1 MSAENDR
8 FDVSSKDEEASAAR
22 PLLHADLVARLTLEQ
37 KCALLSGAGTFKT
50 RAFPRLGIPELW
62 LSDGPHG
69 LRKQAGAADHL
80 GLNPSLPAT
89 CFPTA
94 CTIAN
99 SWNPVL
105 GQQIGRALGEEA
117 VAQGVGVLLGPGLN
131 IKRNPLCGRNFEYF
145 SEDPYLSGRMAC
157 SYVRGIQDK
166 GIAACPKH
174 FAANSQELRRM
185 ASDSIVDERTLR
197 EIYLRAFEIVVRQ
210 GAPRSI
216 MSSYNMVNGTYANE
230 SDRLLHD
237 VLRDEWGFR
246 GAVVTD
252 WGGSNDH
259 VAGVRAGSTLE
270 MPAPGGDSIR
280 ELVRAVSRG
289 ELEESVVDAR
299 VDELLELV
307 LASDATLRVARGGF
321 DADAHHDL
329 ARKAAG
335 EGIVLLKNEGGAL
348 PLAGGARVAIIGD
361 FANKPRFQGA
371 GSSAVNAT
379 RHDSILELVGG
390 GDIDCVGYEPGF
402 NRAGEAD
409 PALVE
414 RATRLAGAADVAVV
428 CLGLTEL
435 QESEGAD
442 RADMCLP
449 KNQLELL
456 DAVRAVAPKIVVVLF
471 AGSVVESAWREKCDA
486 LLLAGLGGQAGAG
499 AILDVLSGRL
509 CPSGKLAETWPE
521 RYEDVPSHGCWPGR
535 GRSSEYRE
543 GLYVGYRYY
552 DTADVPV
559 AFPFGFGLS
568 YTSFTY
574 SDARAE
580 ECDEAGVPS
589 ELSVVVTNEGD
600 VAGAEIVQVY
610 SAKPGAQ
617 VFRAAQQ
624 LCGFARVEL
633 EPGEARWVRIELDAC
648 SLSYWNVRTHGW
660 EVEPGEY
667 ELRVSASSR
676 DVRQVLRVSVA
687 GTAAPDPYEG
697 VSLPA
702 YESGGVANVD
712 ESQFEA
718 LCGASLPSSV
728 PRIDRNMTLGELNH
742 GRSPIGWIAWAIL
755 THLLRESERRGEPDL
770 NILFAYNMPLRALA
784 KMSGGLV
791 SMGMVDGVVWELRG
805 LWIVGLVRVLVEFV
819 LNLARNAALERML
832 RGGEGER

>member
-1 MSAENDR
+1 MNAENDR
-8 FDVSSKDEEASAAR
+8 SDASSRAAEASATR
-22 PLLHADLVARLTLEQ
+22 PLLHAGLVARLTLEE
-37 KCALLSGAGTFKT
+37 KCSLLSGAGTFKT
-50 RAFPRLGIPELW
+50 RSLPRRGVPELW

-94 CTIAN
+94 CTVAN
-99 SWNPVL
+99 SWNPAL
-105 GQQIGRALGEEA
+105 GQRIGRALGEEA

-157 SYVRGIQDK
+157 AYVRGIQDK

-210 GAPRSI
+210 GTPRSI
-216 MSSYNMVNGTYANE
+216 MSSYNRVNGTYANE
-230 SDRLLHD
+230 SEWLLHD
-237 VLRDEWGFR
+237 VLRGEWGFG

-270 MPAPGGDSIR
+270 MPAPGSDSVR
-280 ELVRAVSRG
+280 ELVRAVRRG

-299 VDELLELV
+299 VDELLELA
-307 LASDATLRVARGGF
+307 LASDATLRVAHGGF
-321 DADAHHDL
+321 DADAHHAL
-329 ARKAAG
+329 AREAAG
-335 EGIVLLKNEGGAL
+335 QGMVLLKNEGGVL
-348 PLAGGARVAIIGD
+348 PLAAEARVAIIGD

-379 RHDSILELVGG
+379 RKDSILGLVGKSG
-390 GDIDCVGYEPGF
+390 IDCVGYEPGF

-409 PALVE
+409 PVLVE
-414 RATRLAGAADVAVV
+414 RAVSLASTADVAVV

-442 RADMCLP
+442 RTDMRLP
-449 KNQLELL
+449 ANQLELL
-456 DAVRAVAPKIVVVLF
+456 DAVSAAAPKVVVVLF
-471 AGSVVESAWREKCDA
+471 AGSVVETPWRERCDA

-499 AILDVLSGRL
+499 AILDVLAGRI

-521 RYEDVPSHGCWPGR
+521 RYGDVPSSGYWPGC
-535 GRSSEYRE
+535 GRTAEYRE

-552 DTADVPV
+552 DTAGVPV

-568 YTSFTY
+568 YTSFSY
-574 SDARAE
+574 SGARIE
-580 ECDEAGVPS
+580 EQDEHGAPA
-589 ELSVVVTNEGD
+589 ELSVVVTNEGG
-600 VAGAEIVQVY
+600 VAGTEIVQVY
-610 SAKPGAQ
+610 SAKPGAR

-624 LCGFARVEL
+624 LCGFARVTL
-633 EPGEARWVRIELDAC
+633 GPGEARRVRIELDARA
-648 SLSYWNVRTHGW
+648 LSYWNVRTHDW

-676 DVRQVLRVSVA
+676 DVRQVVKVSA
-687 GTAAPDPYEG
+687 EGTSAPDPYEG

-702 YESGGVANVD
+702 YESGRVASVD
-712 ESQFEA
+712 AGQFAA
-718 LCGASLPSSV
+718 LRGAPLPSSR

-742 GRSPIGWIAWAIL
+742 GRSPIGWIAWAVL
-755 THLLRESERRGEPDL
+755 THLLRSSERRGEPDL

-791 SMGMVDGVVWELRG
+791 SMGMVDGIVWELRG
-805 LWIVGLVRVLVEFV
+805 LWLVGLVRVAIEFV
-819 LNLARNAALERML
+819 LNLVRNVTFERGL
-832 RGGEGER
+832 RGGGEER

>member
-1 MSAENDR
+1 MSVESVASGAVAAAGE
-8 FDVSSKDEEASAAR
+8 SSGAS
-22 PLLHADLVARLTLEQ
+22 PLLHAGLVAKLSLEQ

-94 CTIAN
+94 CTVAN
-99 SWNPVL
+99 SWDPEL
-105 GQQIGRALGEEA
+105 GKQIGRALGEEA

-166 GIAACPKH
+166 GVAACPKH

-197 EIYLRAFEIVVRQ
+197 EVYLRAFEMVVRQ
-210 GAPRSI
+210 GTPRAI
-216 MSSYNMVNGTYANE
+216 MSSYNRVNGTYANE
-230 SDRLLHD
+230 SEWLLGD
-237 VLRDEWGFR
+237 VLRGEWGFD

-252 WGGSNDH
+252 WGGSNSH

-280 ELVRAVSRG
+280 ELVRAVRRG
-289 ELEESVVDAR
+289 ELDERVVDAR
-299 VDELLELV
+299 VDELLELA

-321 DADAHHDL
+321 DADAHHAL
-329 ARKAAG
+329 ARRAAG
-335 EGIVLLKNEGGAL
+335 EGIVLLKNEGGVL
-348 PLAGGARVAIIGD
+348 PLAGDARIAIIGD
-361 FANKPRFQGA
+361 FANRPRFQGA

-379 RHDSILELVGG
+379 RRDSILELVGASG
-390 GDIDCVGYEPGF
+390 IDCAGYEPGF
-402 NRAGEAD
+402 DRAGEAD
-409 PALVE
+409 PVLVE
-414 RATRLAGAADVAVV
+414 RAARLAGTADVAVV
-428 CLGLTEL
+428 CLGLTEP

-442 RADMCLP
+442 RADMRLP
-449 KNQLELL
+449 NNQLELL
-456 DAVRAVAPKIVVVLF
+456 DAVRDVAPKVVVVLF
-471 AGSVVESAWREKCDA
+471 AGSVVETAWREKCDA

-499 AILDVLSGRL
+499 AILDVLCGRL

-521 RYEDVPSHGCWPGR
+521 RYEDVPSRAFWPGR
-535 GRSSEYRE
+535 TRASEYRE

-552 DTADVPV
+552 DTVGAPV

-568 YTSFTY
+568 YTSFSY
-574 SDARAE
+574 SDARVE
-580 ECDEAGVPS
+580 ECDERGVPS
-589 ELSVVVTNEGD
+589 EVSVVVTNEGG
-600 VAGAEIVQVY
+600 VAGTEVVQVY
-610 SAKPGAQ
+610 SAKPEAS

-624 LCGFARVEL
+624 LCGFARVAL
-633 EPGEARWVRIELDAC
+633 EPGEARRVRVELDDRA
-648 SLSYWNVRTHGW
+648 LSYWNVRAHGW
-660 EVEPGEY
+660 EIEAGEY
-667 ELRVSASSR
+667 ELHVSASSR
-676 DVRQVLRVSVA
+676 DVRQVVRVSVA
-687 GTAAPDPYEG
+687 GTGAPDPYEG
-697 VSLPA
+697 VDLPA
-702 YESGGVANVD
+702 YESGEVASVD
-712 ESQFEA
+712 EAQFEA
-718 LCGASLPSSV
+718 LYGSPLPSSR

-742 GRSPIGWIAWAIL
+742 GRSPIGWVAWLVL
-755 THLLRESERRGEPDL
+755 THLLRASERRGEPDL

-791 SMGMVDGVVWELRG
+791 SMGMVDGIVWELRG
-805 LWIVGLVRVLVEFV
+805 LWLVGLVRVLVEFV
-819 LNLARNAALERML
+819 LNLVRNAALERRL
-832 RGGEGER
+832 RDGEEER